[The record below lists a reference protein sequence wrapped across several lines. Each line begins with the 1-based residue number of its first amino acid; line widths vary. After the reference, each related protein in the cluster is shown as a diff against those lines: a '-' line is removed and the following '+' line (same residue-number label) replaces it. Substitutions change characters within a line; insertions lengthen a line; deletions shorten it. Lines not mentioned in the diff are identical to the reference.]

1 MYTQVFQV
9 PTFVLIYFAP
19 TLYVAFWTTFFRGLY
34 ILCLHWKRTAEPLI
48 KTTYSFSRW
57 CFCCWWL
64 LFCLGYRR
72 LFFNGWVVFVE
83 LFLSVP
89 RAKNHTL
96 DPNWAF
102 WLVRA
107 RGTFQFLVSI
117 RQDPRGLSQAA
128 TVPSRCWYPQEHPC
142 EYRKGERC
150 SHFLCVFS
158 QPVYLDSAVEIMDC
172 LNPRVTYIAQEGVD
186 IIIIEGVASTVVSSY
201 VFRRIFKNFK

>member
-57 CFCCWWL
+57 CFRCWWL

-72 LFFNGWVVFVE
+72 LFFNGWVVFFE
-83 LFLSVP
+83 LILSVP

-96 DPNWAF
+96 DPNWAL
-102 WLVRA
+102 WLVWA

-117 RQDPRGLSQAA
+117 SQDPRRLSQAA
-128 TVPSRCWYPQEHPC
+128 TIPSRCWYTQEHPC

-150 SHFLCVFS
+150 HFCVCLFTTSLSRLGSWNDGLLESTRDVYRSRGSRYHCNRGSGIYCS
-158 QPVYLDSAVEIMDC
+158 QFVRVY
-172 LNPRVTYIAQEGVD
+172 AQ
-186 IIIIEGVASTVVSSY
+186 I
-201 VFRRIFKNFK
+201 